1 MWSYAFFIPFCF
13 YKQNFQD
20 EEDEVLNEGSMRY
33 VCYGSGCAWKGG
45 VVNEELWFLSTAS
58 EKVADPRGVV
68 AKGAV

>member
-1 MWSYAFFIPFCF
+1 MNGFITCF
-13 YKQNFQD
+13 YKRSFQD

-45 VVNEELWFLSTAS
+45 VVNEELWFLSRAS
-58 EKVADPRGVV
+58 ENVADPMGVV

>member
-1 MWSYAFFIPFCF
+1 M
-13 YKQNFQD
+13 
-20 EEDEVLNEGSMRY
+20 LNEGSMRY

-45 VVNEELWFLSTAS
+45 VVNEKLWFLSRAS